1 MGWERGYNEEG
12 NEVEALQARLNKN
25 KWKTTAKQEIMAGV
39 LSFFTAAY
47 IIVVNSSILA
57 DAGIPLEG
65 AIIAT
70 ALSSF
75 VGCLLMGFWS
85 NTPILLAP
93 GLGINALFTYTL
105 VKSMGLS
112 WQAALASV
120 VAAGLMFALIAFSK
134 LADLVTKAIPDTL
147 KNAITVG
154 IGLLLTFI
162 GLQKG
167 GVIHPGKTTF
177 IELADFRSPALLVTL
192 LTLVIT
198 IFLFVKNV
206 PGNLLISIVAGTILS
221 YAFGAAKVEHFSW
234 EGLNL
239 NSFTSVF
246 MAPSWSGVLSV
257 PFWAAAFSLALVLV
271 FENIGLIHGHLH
283 MLGQTDAHLFKKAF
297 QANALS
303 VITCGFLGTS
313 PTVATVESAAG
324 IAAGGKT
331 GLTAI
336 TTGSLF
342 LLSLFFIPVI
352 KLIPDPAIA
361 PILIL
366 IGGLMLE
373 NIKNIPLNDLTEG
386 FPAYIIIA
394 FIPLTFSIENGIAFG
409 FIVYPVMKLFTG
421 RAKEV
426 AFPLYIIAGL
436 FLLHF
441 VSQAFQ

>member
-1 MGWERGYNEEG
+1 LGWERGYNEEG
-12 NEVEALQARLNKN
+12 NEVEALRTHLNKHQ
-25 KWKTTAKQEIMAGV
+25 TTARKEIMAGV
-39 LSFFTAAY
+39 ISFFTVAY
-47 IIVVNSSILA
+47 IIIVNSSILA
-57 DAGIPLEG
+57 DAGIPPEG

-75 VGCLLMGFWS
+75 VGCLLIGFWS

-105 VKSMGLS
+105 VKSMGLT
-112 WQAALASV
+112 WQAALAAVV
-120 VAAGLMFALIAFSK
+120 VAGVLFGLIAFTK
-134 LADLVTKAIPDTL
+134 LAELVTQAIPDTL
-147 KNAITVG
+147 NNAITVG

-167 GVIHPGKTTF
+167 GVVHTSKTTV
-177 IELADFRSPALLVTL
+177 IELADFRSPALLVTV

-206 PGNLLISIVAGTILS
+206 PGNLLISIIAGTILS
-221 YAFGAAKVEHFSW
+221 YAFGVTNADHLAWK
-234 EGLNL
+234 GLSL
-239 NSFTSVF
+239 NSFAPVF
-246 MAPSWSGVLSV
+246 LAPSWTGILSL
-257 PFWAAAFSLALVLV
+257 PFWLAAFSLSLVLV
-271 FENIGLIHGHLH
+271 FENIGLIHGHLR
-283 MLGQTDAHLFKKAF
+283 MLGQTGINRFKRAF
-297 QANALS
+297 QANAIS

-331 GLTAI
+331 GLTSM
-336 TTGSLF
+336 TTGCLF

-352 KLIPDPAIA
+352 KWIPDPAIA

-373 NIKNIPLNDLTEG
+373 NIRNIPLNDLTEG

-409 FIVYPVMKLFTG
+409 FIAYPVMKLFTG

-426 AFPLYIIAGL
+426 TLPLYIIAGL
-436 FLLHF
+436 FLLNF
-441 VSQAFQ
+441 VTQAFQ